1 MPAANESGL
10 ARIAAVRAQVATACE
25 RAGRPPGSVRVVA
38 VTKTLPPSAVE
49 LAAAAGLEDVGENY
63 VQEARVKR
71 LACRVDVAWH
81 LIGGLQ
87 RNKARLAV
95 ETFDRIHSLDSVALA
110 AALGRAA
117 MAARRRMPVL
127 VQVNATG
134 VPTQRGVPPES
145 ARTVVEAA
153 LREAGLAVDG
163 LMTIGP
169 LGARPEA
176 IRACFR
182 DLRRLRDD
190 IARALGVELPHLS
203 MGMSDDFSLAV
214 EEGATFVRLG
224 RILFGPRG
232 SGSWREGS

>member
-1 MPAANESGL
+1 MPAASESGL
-10 ARIAAVRAQVATACE
+10 ARIAAVRAEVEAACQ
-25 RAGRPPGSVRVVA
+25 RAGRPPGSVRIVA

-49 LAAAAGLEDVGENY
+49 LAVAAGLEDVGENY
-63 VQEARVKR
+63 VQEARSKR
-71 LACRVDVAWH
+71 VACRVRVAWH

-95 ETFDRIHSLDSVALA
+95 ETFDRIHSLDSAPLA

-117 MAARRRMPVL
+117 VAARRRMPVL

-134 VPTQRGVPPES
+134 VTTQRGVPPEA
-145 ARTVVEAA
+145 ARLIVEAA
-153 LREAGLAVDG
+153 MREPALAVDG

-169 LGARPEA
+169 LGAPPDA
-176 IRACFR
+176 VRACFR
-182 DLRRLRDD
+182 ELRRLRDD
-190 IARALGVELPHLS
+190 LARALGVELPHLS